1 MKNLFSKSTIYG
13 VDFSGSKK
21 ACKKI
26 WICESVP
33 TDEGLKVQECWNL
46 EKKCEKKYEE
56 KCVNPCDKPFEILT
70 EFIASNPQAI
80 FGLDFPFGLPECLLC
95 ENDWESFVKRFHEQY
110 KNPTQ
115 FYNDSHSR
123 VEKEPKRLTDIDAK
137 SPMSPIFIHLHKQ
150 TYYGISNVLYSLNF
164 ENFASIHPMQP
175 LEESKPWVIEIC
187 PASTLKFENLYRNY
201 KKKGKKAKESKNNR
215 KFILQGLI
223 DKKLITDISPE
234 ARESAVVD
242 KEGDA
247 LDSIIAAVATHRALK
262 NNFSVSDHELYEL
275 EGHIYI

>member
-1 MKNLFSKSTIYG
+1 MNNLSPKSTIYG

-33 TDEGLKVQECWNL
+33 TDEGLKVQKCWNL

-56 KCVNPCDKPFEILT
+56 KCGNPCDKPFEILT
-70 EFIASNPQAI
+70 EFIASNPQAA
-80 FGLDFPFGLPECLLC
+80 FGLDFPFGLPKCLLC
-95 ENDWESFVKRFHEQY
+95 ENNWESFVKRFHEQY
-110 KNPTQ
+110 KEPAQ
-115 FYNDSHSR
+115 FYNDSHSM

-137 SPMSPIFIHLHKQ
+137 SPWSPIFIQLHKQ
-150 TYYGISNVLYSLNF
+150 TYYGIKSVLYPLILN
-164 ENFASIHPMQP
+164 NSASIHPMQF

-187 PASTLKFENLYRNY
+187 PSSTLKFENLDCSF
-201 KKKGKKAKESKNNR
+201 KKKGKKAKESENNR
-215 KFILQGLI
+215 KFILQELV
-223 DKKLITDISPE
+223 DKKLIIDISPE

-247 LDSIIAAVATHRALK
+247 LDSIIAAAATHRALK
-262 NNFSVSDHELYEL
+262 NNFSVPDHELYKL